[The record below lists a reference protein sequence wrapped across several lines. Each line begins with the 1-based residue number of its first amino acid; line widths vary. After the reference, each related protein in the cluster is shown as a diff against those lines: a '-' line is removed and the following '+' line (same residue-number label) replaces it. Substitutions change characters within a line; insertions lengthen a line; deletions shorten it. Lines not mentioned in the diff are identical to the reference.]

1 MKYILPLAFMGIILC
16 TACGSSKKSST
27 SNEIIIPTN
36 ISQTV
41 EALTTSLA
49 ETLVLNN
56 SQQNSVFGTLN
67 TYLTALNDLPET
79 TKSTQIA
86 ELKGNALR
94 NMKGMFTAGQYTQL
108 MNLGGKKKSA
118 KSLKNALKGGDGLSD
133 EAVGV
138 LLVLLK

>member
-1 MKYILPLAFMGIILC
+1 MYS
-16 TACGSSKKSST
+16 CGSSKKSST

-56 SQQNSVFGTLN
+56 SQRNSVFGTLN